1 MMATKMVIVVR
12 TDLDMG
18 KGKIA
23 AQVAHAAV
31 SLVLDILNSSNSLW
45 KEWLYKWLEEGQPKI
60 VVKVPNLDELN
71 KRYEK
76 AIELN
81 LPTTIIQDAG
91 KTQIEPGTVTCIGIG
106 PAPVELVDKI
116 TGDLKLL

>member
-1 MMATKMVIVVR
+1 MAVLVR

-31 SLVLDILNSSNSLW
+31 SLVLEIVQKRSKAEW
-45 KEWLYKWLEEGQPKI
+45 KEWLEMWINQGQPKI
-60 VVKVPNLDELN
+60 VLKVKNLDELLEKYN
-71 KRYEK
+71 K
-76 AIELN
+76 ALQSG
-81 LPTTIIQDAG
+81 LPATIIQDAG
-91 KTQIEPGTVTCIGIG
+91 KTQIEPGTITCAGIG
-106 PAPVELVDKI
+106 PGPEEMIDNI

>member
-1 MMATKMVIVVR
+1 MATKMVIVVR